1 MRVVLGIVAH
11 TSRLAAFQEAARTVA
26 GVTLKWV
33 TYDHEHDLRG
43 QVERFLGDN
52 EVDGLLLGQM
62 PLDRCR
68 DLLPDV
74 PVAVTRS
81 ATVDLSLALGEV
93 LSRGRRPV
101 PVSVDTFDTGVVNEV
116 TNALCIDPDLV
127 GCLPYDPQQTVA
139 EVAAFHLDF
148 HSRHRGG
155 YVVSARMAVAA
166 RLSGVLPVVNRA
178 PLPSTLRAD
187 LHQLV
192 VRVRS
197 RRATASRFAAGVF
210 FVTQRSDGC
219 DLDTARSRLMNLLS
233 NMPEFAD
240 AWIENRGRRSVL
252 VFAPQALFAHITDNW
267 ISVGALSRA
276 EDMLGVRIAAGFGIG
291 SSARTSVMLAERA
304 AARAELAQQPCGYLL
319 EDSGVVIGPIGSH
332 PQPPGASA
340 HGDRLDTLARDVGL
354 SPSTLSR
361 LVALERALAGD
372 TISPSE
378 LAGSLGITDP
388 SGRRLIR
395 KLQTRGLVTVEGST
409 QTRRKGRPSRLYR
422 LAVDAAIARA

>member
-1 MRVVLGIVAH
+1 MRVVLGIVVH
-11 TSRLAAFQEAARTVA
+11 RGRLAAFQEAARTVA

-33 TYDHEHDLRG
+33 TYDHEYDLRG
-43 QVERFLGDN
+43 QVERFLADN
-52 EVDGLLLGQM
+52 EVDGMLLGQL

-93 LSRGRRPV
+93 LSRARRPV
-101 PVSVDTFDTGVVNEV
+101 PVSVDTFEVDAVDEV
-116 TNALCIDPDLV
+116 TTALRIEPELV
-127 GCLPYDPQQTVA
+127 GCLPYAPQQTVA
-139 EVAAFHLDF
+139 EVVAFHLAF
-148 HSRHRGG
+148 HARHPG
-155 YVVSARMAVAA
+155 YVVSARTAVAA
-166 RLSGVLPVVNRA
+166 RLGGVLPVVNRA
-178 PLPSTLRAD
+178 PLPSSLRAE
-187 LHQLV
+187 LHQLA

-210 FVTQRSDGC
+210 VVTHRSGGC
-219 DLDTARSRLMNLLS
+219 DLDTARSRLLSLLS

-267 ISVGALSRA
+267 MSVGVLGRA
-276 EDMLGVRIAAGFGIG
+276 EDLLGVRIAAGFGVG
-291 SSARTSVMLAERA
+291 ASARAAVLLAERA
-304 AARAELAQQPCGYLL
+304 AARAELTQQPCGYLL
-319 EDSGVVIGPIGSH
+319 EDSGVAIGPIGWH
-332 PQPPGASA
+332 PQPLEASA
-340 HGDRLDTLARDVGL
+340 HGVRLGTLARDVGL

-361 LVALERALAGD
+361 LVALERTLAGD
-372 TISPSE
+372 TISPSD

-422 LAVDAAIARA
+422 LAVDAAIARVA